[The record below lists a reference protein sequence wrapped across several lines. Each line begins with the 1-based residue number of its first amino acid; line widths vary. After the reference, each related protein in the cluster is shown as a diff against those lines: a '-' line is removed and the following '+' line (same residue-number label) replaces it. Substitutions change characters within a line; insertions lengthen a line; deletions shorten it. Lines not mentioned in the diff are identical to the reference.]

1 MIASRKIPAVRLRYE
16 DLIAAPRA
24 ALGRIG
30 ALAGANFDEVA
41 SRIETSGGVAPG
53 HIIAGNRLRMQSAVT
68 LRSDLEWRRRM
79 TLGQESCFGSLA
91 GPVALRYGYVP
102 RGSRP
107 REAIPQ

>member
-41 SRIETSGGVAPG
+41 SRIETGGGVAPG
-53 HIIAGNRLRMQSAVT
+53 HMIAGNRLRMQSAVT
-68 LRSDLEWRRRM
+68 LRPDMGLRQRM
-79 TLGQESCFGSLA
+79 TLGQELCFWSLA
-91 GPVALRYGYVP
+91 GPMALRYGY
-102 RGSRP
+102 RP
-107 REAIPQ
+107 RTMRSWKPVPE